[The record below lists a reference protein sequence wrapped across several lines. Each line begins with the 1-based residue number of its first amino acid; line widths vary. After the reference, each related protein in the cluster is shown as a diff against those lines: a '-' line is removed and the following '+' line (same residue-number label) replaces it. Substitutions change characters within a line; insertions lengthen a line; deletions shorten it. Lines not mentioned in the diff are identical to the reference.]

1 MLNHYLRI
9 AFALAALT
17 GCGAD
22 SVTSLSAGILNAKP
36 AKGGSKS
43 LIYVGQN
50 DIAAYPANP
59 RRHSVLCVLSN
70 YSANALAADSDGDVI
85 VALGTSITV
94 FKGPEKCGPE
104 AGSFTDGFGT
114 PVDVASSRALTG
126 EVVVGNELDNS
137 GRPGSISVCTLSH
150 GCLRNLT
157 NSNMYFVYG
166 VALAN
171 DGNCWASGVNSANNA
186 TLTYF
191 RDCKGSGKTATGYNQ
206 PGSGALDIDGEGH
219 LVSISSSGPSSSSL
233 YIYEGCD
240 PACKLYA
247 GPLSLEGESVSGHL
261 NEAATMFAATD
272 IQNNTLDI
280 YRYTPT
286 SLQLEY
292 AFGSGSGGFFR
303 QIVYSPRSRE

>member
-1 MLNHYLRI
+1 MLNRCLWL

-22 SVTSLSAGILNAKP
+22 SVTSLSAGILKTQP
-36 AKGGSKS
+36 ANGNSKS
-43 LIYVGQN
+43 LIYVGTN
-50 DIAAYPANP
+50 DISAYPANP
-59 RRHSVLCVLSN
+59 KRHRILCYLSS
-70 YSANALAADSDGDVI
+70 YSPNALAADSDGDVI
-85 VALGTSITV
+85 VAFGTSITV

-104 AGSFTDGFGT
+104 AGSFTDGFGS
-114 PVDVASSRALTG
+114 PVDVASTRALTG
-126 EVVVGNELDNS
+126 EIVVGNIADNS

-157 NSNMYFVYG
+157 NSNMYYVYG

-171 DGNCWASGVNSANNA
+171 DGSCWASGVNSANNA

-206 PGSGALDIDGEGH
+206 PGYGGLDIDGEGH
-219 LVSISSSGPSSSSL
+219 LVSISSLGPSSSSL
-233 YIYEGCD
+233 YIYKGCD

-247 GPLSLEGESVSGHL
+247 GPLSLEGESVHGHL
-261 NEAATMFAATD
+261 NEAATMFAAAD
-272 IQNNTLDI
+272 IQNATLDI

-292 AFGSGSGGFFR
+292 IFGFSGSLPP
-303 QIVYSPRSRE
+303 IIEAYSPRSRE